1 MISNYDEN
9 EVRKIE
15 KVIVIEIKELCF
27 VVDSDVFDEM
37 LDIVIFMKDEL

>member
-9 EVRKIE
+9 EIRKIE
-15 KVIVIEIKELCF
+15 KVIDIEIKELCF